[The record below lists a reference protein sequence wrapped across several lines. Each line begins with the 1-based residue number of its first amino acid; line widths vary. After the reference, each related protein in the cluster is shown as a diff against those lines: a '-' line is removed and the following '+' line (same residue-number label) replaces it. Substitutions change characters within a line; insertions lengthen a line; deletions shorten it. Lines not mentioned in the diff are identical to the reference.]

1 MEYFEIIPDTKEHVS
16 ADKVFSWKKDWFKKD
31 VLADFEQAIGIDP
44 NDNMEMNPYILRLN
58 NISMDLRNQ
67 FKKNLING
75 RFEAFTKSDINK
87 RYLAVVAK
95 HKLESYSMTEFAIH
109 FGLGNI
115 NALCPI
121 VTKDQHRFFLE
132 MVPDIDEKKLI
143 KFNDHPALSKISE
156 YDYLILRANMVKE
169 ESENNE

>member
-1 MEYFEIIPDTKEHVS
+1 MEYFEIKPGTKECVS
-16 ADKVFSWKKDWFKKD
+16 ADKVYSWKKDWGKDD
-31 VLADFEQAIGIDP
+31 VLIDFEQVIGIDP

-58 NISMDLRNQ
+58 DVPVDLRNQ
-67 FKKNLING
+67 FKKNLIKG

-87 RYLAVVAK
+87 RYLAVIEK
-95 HKLESYSMTEFAIH
+95 HKLEVYSMTEFAIH

-121 VTKDQHRFFLE
+121 ATKGQHRFFLE
-132 MVPDIDEKKLI
+132 MVPNIDEERLI
-143 KFNDHPALSKISE
+143 KFNNHPALSKISE

-169 ESENNE
+169 ESEDNE